1 MPKRDLYFRTPILN
15 AAGMLGFAP
24 DFRSWQTSEFFEN
37 SEV

>member
-24 DFRSWQTSEFFEN
+24 DFRAWQT
-37 SEV
+37 

>member
-24 DFRSWQTSEFFEN
+24 DFRAWQTSEFLVQGE
-37 SEV
+37 